1 MSTYAFDRGFC
12 ADRRSR
18 RGVLGRHEPI
28 TQQGAGVGP
37 SSTGRDR
44 RRAEDPGRG
53 RHQRAERPCRCAQA
67 RAKID
72 SRCDWRIPIDSRC
85 DGRAVM
91 LKWQLWWTYIAG
103 SIVVGFVFAALVDC
117 GSFGM
122 PTTPPNVPVDV
133 GDAIA
138 CAIADA
144 VAQRSVDDCVQ
155 KYGQKLVDDA

>member
-1 MSTYAFDRGFC
+1 
-12 ADRRSR
+12 
-18 RGVLGRHEPI
+18 
-28 TQQGAGVGP
+28 
-37 SSTGRDR
+37 
-44 RRAEDPGRG
+44 
-53 RHQRAERPCRCAQA
+53 HQRAERPCRCAQA

-72 SRCDWRIPIDSRC
+72 SRCDWRIPIESRY
-85 DGRAVM
+85 GGGAVM

-144 VAQRSVDDCVQ
+144 GAQRSVDDCGQ
-155 KYGQKLVDDA
+155 KYGQKLVDDALATLVDSQRFKMEKPEAHKFAMSLRTKPP

>member
-1 MSTYAFDRGFC
+1 
-12 ADRRSR
+12 
-18 RGVLGRHEPI
+18 
-28 TQQGAGVGP
+28 
-37 SSTGRDR
+37 
-44 RRAEDPGRG
+44 
-53 RHQRAERPCRCAQA
+53 
-67 RAKID
+67 
-72 SRCDWRIPIDSRC
+72 
-85 DGRAVM
+85 M

-155 KYGQKLVDDA
+155 KYGQKLVDDALATLVDSQRFKMEKPEAHKFAMSLRTKPPSPLQPPTTTVTPPLPPTTAAPQPTAAPKPPPSAALPSSSSPPAPTASPKP